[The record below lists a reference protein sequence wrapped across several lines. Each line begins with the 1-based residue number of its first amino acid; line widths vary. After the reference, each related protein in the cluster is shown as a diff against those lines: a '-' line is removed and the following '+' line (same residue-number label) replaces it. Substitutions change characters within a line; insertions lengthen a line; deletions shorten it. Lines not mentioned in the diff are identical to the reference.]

1 MRPGFFNR
9 ASGTAEAVKRRS
21 SAPATDATRNVSAI
35 TLQIFMW
42 QCRNGHPACSIPP
55 MRFSAALLFV
65 VLFACTQASGP
76 AQTVLMNETLYIGG
90 TVLTGPNQTPQKN
103 FGVYAVDGVIRE
115 VGPAAALQ
123 SAHPRA
129 KVVAAADGTILPG
142 LTDAH
147 GHLYGLGLAL
157 DVVNL
162 VGTESF
168 DEIVARVRERAAT
181 TPPGQ
186 WIVGRGWDQNDW
198 PVKDFPTAAMLDAA
212 TTEHPVF
219 LRRVDG
225 HAAVVNTR
233 ALRESG
239 VTAATTD
246 PAGGRIERDAA
257 GNPTGTFVDAA
268 MDLVE
273 EKMPAPTAEQRK
285 ARVLAAAQ
293 AIAANGL
300 TAMHDA
306 GIDAAT
312 ITAVKELID
321 EKRFPIRV
329 YAMLGDN
336 AELLR
341 TWFAQGPL
349 NEYGGRLTV
358 RSVKLY
364 ADGALGSRGAALLEP
379 YSDDPGNSG
388 LMLATPEHVED
399 VARRGRT
406 AGFQINTHAIGDRGV
421 RNVIDAY
428 EQAGVTAADRFRV
441 EHLQVISP
449 PDVPRLVQRGIIA
462 SMQPTHAT
470 SDMYWAEARL
480 GPERV
485 KGAYAWRTVLEAGGR
500 LALGS
505 DFPVEDVNPFFGIHA
520 AVMRQDQKQWPAG
533 GWYPAQR
540 LSLPEAIR
548 GFTLDAAYAAFHE
561 GSRGTIEPGKLADL
575 TIVDGDLLAMP
586 KADLYRAKVRY
597 TVVGGEV
604 VYSAR

>member
-1 MRPGFFNR
+1 
-9 ASGTAEAVKRRS
+9 
-21 SAPATDATRNVSAI
+21 
-35 TLQIFMW
+35 
-42 QCRNGHPACSIPP
+42 
-55 MRFSAALLFV
+55 MRFAAAALLFTA
-65 VLFACTQASGP
+65 LFACTQAKRQAESVPMAEDG
-76 AQTVLMNETLYIGG
+76 TLFLGG
-90 TVLTGPNQTPQKN
+90 TVVTGADQIPRKD
-103 FGVYAVDGVIRE
+103 FAVYASGGVIRQL
-115 VGPAAALQ
+115 GLASDLRA
-123 SAHPRA
+123 AHPGA
-129 KVVAAADGTILPG
+129 TVVDASNATILPG

-147 GHLYGLGLAL
+147 GHLYGLGLSL

-162 VGTESF
+162 TGTTSF
-168 DEIVARVRERAAT
+168 DEVIARVKERAASM
-181 TPPGQ
+181 PPGQ

-198 PVKDFPTAAMLDAA
+198 PVKEFPAASALDAA
-212 TTEHPVF
+212 IPEHPVF

-225 HAAVVNTR
+225 HAAVTNTAGLR
-233 ALRESG
+233 AAG
-239 VTAATTD
+239 VTAATPD
-246 PAGGRIERDAA
+246 PEGGRVIRDAN

-268 MDLVE
+268 MDLIE
-273 EKMPAPTAEQRK
+273 DHMPAPTPEQRK
-285 ARVLAAAQ
+285 ARVLAAAN

-300 TAMHDA
+300 TEMHDA

-312 ITAVKELID
+312 ISAVKELID

-336 AELLR
+336 DALLR
-341 TWFAQGPL
+341 TWFASGPL
-349 NEYGGRLTV
+349 VDYGGRLTV

-388 LMLATPEHVED
+388 LMLAKPEHLED
-399 VARRGRT
+399 VTRRGRA

-428 EQAGVTAADRFRV
+428 ASAGVVASDRFRV
-441 EHLQVISP
+441 EHLQVIAP
-449 PDVPRLVQRGIIA
+449 ADVPRLVERGIIA

-485 KGAYAWRTVLEAGGR
+485 KGSYAWRTVLDAGGR

-505 DFPVEDVNPFFGIHA
+505 DFPVEDVSPFFGIFA
-520 AVMRQDQKQWPAG
+520 GVTRQDQAQWPAG

-540 LSLPEAIR
+540 LTLAEALR
-548 GFTLDAAYAAFHE
+548 GFTKDAAYAAFQE
-561 GSRGTIEPGKLADL
+561 RSRGTIEPGRLADF
-575 TIVDGDLLAMP
+575 TIVEGDLFAMQP
-586 KADLYRAKVRY
+586 ADLYKAKVRY

-604 VYSAR
+604 VHRGGK